1 MKKFLQILG
10 AVFGVLI
17 LAAIVF
23 VAVVAVKGTALD
35 NESTA
40 FIDKV
45 TPNILGDMTKEAFFT
60 YASDEFKA
68 AMKADEFEKVL
79 NVYRKLGP
87 LRLYKGAKG
96 TVNMTVDSKNGKVVV
111 GRYIAEAEFDRGPA
125 QVQIVTVK
133 KGDQW
138 FIQAFKIDS
147 SVFTE
152 LMQ

>member
-1 MKKFLQILG
+1 MKKFLQVLG
-10 AVFGVLI
+10 AIFGVLI
-17 LAAIVF
+17 LVGII
-23 VAVVAVKGTALD
+23 VVAFVVVKGTALD
-35 NESTA
+35 NESTV

-68 AMKADEFEKVL
+68 AMKPDEFEKIL
-79 NVYRKLGP
+79 KVYRKLGP

-96 TVNMTVDSKNGKVVV
+96 TVNMTVDSKNGKIVV
-111 GRYIAEAEFDRGPA
+111 GQYIAEAEFDRGPA
-125 QVQIVTVK
+125 RLQIVTVK

-138 FIQAFKIDS
+138 FIQGFKIDS
-147 SVFTE
+147 PAFTE